1 MHAAVQAAVVHPPAL
16 DQGAALRLLLTN
28 RAMLIGY
35 INAITGDPTLTEDVF
50 QEVSLVV
57 LAKHAVVADVEGFR
71 PWVRTIARFQSLKAV
86 NRRSNSPLILVGEA
100 IERLDRAW
108 EDLDVGAAK
117 REPLA
122 ALTRCLAGLTPRA
135 RQLVTMRYH
144 QNLSGE
150 RIAEQLQRPLNTIYV
165 AMSRIHRTLGAC
177 IRQELSRREI
187 SDA

>member
-1 MHAAVQAAVVHPPAL
+1 MDPAPAL
-16 DQGAALRLLLTN
+16 DQGSALRLLLAN

-57 LAKHAVVADVEGFR
+57 LAKHASVTNSEGFK

-86 NRRSNSPLILVGEA
+86 SRSRSSPVMLVGEA

-108 EDLDVGAAK
+108 EDLDRGSPQ

-122 ALTRCLAGLTPRA
+122 ALTRCLARLTPRA
-135 RQLVTMRYH
+135 RQLVNLRYH

-150 RIAEQLQRPLNTIYV
+150 RIADMLQRPLNTIYV

-177 IRQELSRREI
+177 IRQELSRRG
-187 SDA
+187 SGDG